1 MKRNQTCKEIT
12 INQKRRHAPIF
23 RTETNILMTI
33 YVKTK
38 GSDPNPKKFIL
49 GRITL
54 QRHFKNNFRS
64 KTAICSQNF
73 QPVHDPKKP
82 EVKNLMKFML
92 VYYVKSRIWSREYYS
107 TVRTRTAVVILPPL
121 TTLGL
126 HLPVPALS
134 VRVLPTGQHLSV
146 RREQE
151 SVLKRVENDTYINSR
166 ATKRLLQVLSSR

>member
-1 MKRNQTCKEIT
+1 
-12 INQKRRHAPIF
+12 
-23 RTETNILMTI
+23 
-33 YVKTK
+33 
-38 GSDPNPKKFIL
+38 
-49 GRITL
+49 
-54 QRHFKNNFRS
+54 
-64 KTAICSQNF
+64 
-73 QPVHDPKKP
+73 
-82 EVKNLMKFML
+82 MKFML
-92 VYYVKSRIWSREYYS
+92 VYHYVKSRIWNREYYS
-107 TVRTRTAVVILPPL
+107 TVRTRSAADILLPL